1 MFEIPKEIPDN
12 LKFDIKSLEEEKANK
27 YSHLLGVVIWILVAP
42 FLLYYSSSLEETFVK
57 VGVLVYILSF
67 LMLFSASTIYHSSY
81 VLEQRNK
88 FRVMDHVSIYCFIAG
103 TYTPILL
110 MYINNS
116 FGIIVLASLWAVTL
130 IGTVFKLFF
139 VGKFKLISTLIYLLM
154 GWTAI
159 FIVNKILATMPL
171 DIFYWIAAGGIFYTI
186 GTYFY
191 MHKTLKFTHFYW
203 HLFVLAG
210 AVCHLV
216 AIFKSVLLLGTI

>member
-1 MFEIPKEIPDN
+1 MFKVPKEIPEN
-12 LKFDIKSLEEEKANK
+12 LVFDIKSLEEEKANK

-42 FLLYYSSSLEETFVK
+42 ILSYYSLNIESAAIK
-57 VGVLVYILSF
+57 IGVLVYIISF
-67 LMLFSASTIYHSSY
+67 LMLFGFSTLYHSSY

-88 FRVMDHVSIYCFIAG
+88 LRVMDHVSIYCFIAG

-116 FGIIVLASLWAVTL
+116 FGMMVLAGLWIVTL

-139 VGKFKLISTLIYLLM
+139 VGRFKLISTIIYLLM

-159 FIVNKILATMPL
+159 FIVNKILETMPI

-191 MHKTLKFTHFYW
+191 MHKTLKYTHFYW

-216 AIFKSVLLLGTI
+216 AVFKSVLELSIL

>member
-1 MFEIPKEIPDN
+1 MFEVPKEIPEN
-12 LKFDIKSLEEEKANK
+12 LKFDIKSLEEERANK
-27 YSHLLGVVIWILVAP
+27 YSHLLGVVIWLVTAP
-42 FLLYYSSSLEETFVK
+42 FLLYETFQLESK
-57 VGVLVYILSF
+57 TIIIGVFIYCFTF
-67 LMLFSASTIYHSSY
+67 LMLFSASSLYHSSY
-81 VLEQRNK
+81 NLNQRIK
-88 FRVMDHVSIYCFIAG
+88 FRTLDHTAIYFFIAG

-110 MYINNS
+110 MFINNS
-116 FGIIVLASLWAVTL
+116 FGIKVLTALWIVTL
-130 IGTVFKLFF
+130 IGTIFKLFF
-139 VGKFKLISTLIYLLM
+139 VAKFKLMSTIIYLLM

-159 FIVNKILATMPL
+159 FIVNKILETMPT

-216 AIFKSVLLLGTI
+216 AVFKSVIHFS